1 MLLTF
6 KTLDHKI
13 FKYEVSEEDTV
24 DDIKTRIEE
33 DFGQENLYK
42 LIYSGKILRDD
53 QQLKSYKINEK
64 QFVVLMITKPHKR
77 EVQEET
83 KEEIKD
89 EIREEVQNTYE
100 SHCKV
105 EEKKYVEEIVLEP
118 VKTEESPERD
128 DYRDD
133 DDKDSIS
140 ESIPSLSLD
149 SEEEHSFSDNK
160 VGLEWIEEEIKKK
173 SENHFLTDKD
183 FSIALDVVMDMEYL
197 ADIGNRLKTAEDIQ
211 AFLDRYFSD
220 KSFLH
225 DIKVIAERRIEDI
238 VAVSPNSKQ
247 LDAFLTDLISI
258 YALERVK
265 EPTGYNR
272 IVHDSEEEDSDEED
286 DEDDI
291 EVIVTA
297 FQRNVDNIVAMGFI
311 REEVEVALRAA
322 FNNPDQAV
330 DYLIGGIP
338 PSAFAPEENPLAFL
352 RNNVEFQHIRYLVQS
367 DPTTLQPLL
376 LSFGQ
381 KHPELMA
388 TINKNKLSFVR
399 MLHEPDGAKGFGD
412 DSSLVV
418 DPANNNSHQ
427 SHSR

>member
-77 EVQEET
+77 EVQEER

-89 EIREEVQNTYE
+89 ELREEVQNTYE

-118 VKTEESPERD
+118 VKTEESPEKD
-128 DYRDD
+128 YYRDD
-133 DDKDSIS
+133 DDKDSLP

-149 SEEEHSFSDNK
+149 SDEEHSFSDNK

-197 ADIGNRLKTAEDIQ
+197 ADIGNRLKTVEDIQ